1 MPTRVPSLL
10 PWLILLIGL
19 LVTLGI
25 WQISNGD
32 IASRTQ
38 ERFDARA
45 AQIVT
50 AVEVRM
56 HAYEQVLRGGVGLFR
71 TAGIITRQQ
80 WHDYVDNAN
89 LAVNYPGIQNMAV
102 DLPIPA
108 AEKFA
113 HVAGIRAEGH
123 TDYSIRPEQPE
134 RPVYHSLVYVEP
146 FGGRNLRAFGFDM
159 YTNEPRRKAMNRAI
173 DLGLP
178 SMSGIVTLA
187 QETNEDLQHGF
198 IYCLPVYR
206 SDSALDSPEHR
217 RANLRALV
225 CGAFRAKDLMRGIFG
240 SSNSDLELEIF
251 DEAIAP
257 LSQLYD
263 SRYGDEAIAGEFSR
277 TTPVEIGG
285 RTWLLR
291 VSANQDY
298 FASISFTQSRLV
310 AGTGVMFSFLL
321 FLGVSFGLK
330 KHDRELMRKNSQIFQ
345 AIQDSVKESLLVLDK
360 EGIVLSVN
368 PTGASRFA
376 LTTDQ
381 LVGRNLFD
389 LDPSEVAAS
398 RRSHIKEVMGSGL
411 PMTFEDSREGR
422 DYLNSF
428 YPVFDQHKQ
437 CEAVVVFAADI
448 TERKATAEEIYSL
461 AFYDPL
467 TNLPN
472 RRLMQDRLMQ
482 RLKTST
488 RDNHHGALM
497 LIDIDHFKILNDT
510 LGHDVGDQL
519 LVEVA
524 QRLRS
529 CIRESDTV
537 ARLGGDEFVVILD
550 DLDEGS
556 LAATQAEAV
565 AEKIQALLVLPFV
578 LNVIA
583 NDVEQIQHSY
593 HCTSSIGITLFHD
606 QSNSI
611 KELMRRADT
620 AMYQAKAAGRNTVRF
635 FDPDMQAVVTARAAL
650 ETDLRKAISDNQFVL
665 HYQPQVDFQGQVIGA
680 EALIRWQHP
689 HRSMVSPAEF
699 IPLAEDTG
707 LILPIGHWVLTT
719 ACAQLAIWATHP
731 ETAHFT
737 LAVNVS
743 ARQINLPNF
752 VEEVLAVVDAAG
764 VAPGKLKLELTES
777 LLLENAEVIIGKMVA
792 LKARG
797 VGFSLDDFGT
807 GYSSLSYLKR
817 LPLDQLKIDRSFVRD
832 VLTDT
837 NDAAIARTIVA
848 LGKTLGLAV
857 IAEGVE
863 AEAQRDFLASNGCYA
878 YQGYFFSRPLPLD
891 GFEAFLKQRERSP
904 EGNA

>member
-1 MPTRVPSLL
+1 
-10 PWLILLIGL
+10 
-19 LVTLGI
+19 
-25 WQISNGD
+25 
-32 IASRTQ
+32 
-38 ERFDARA
+38 
-45 AQIVT
+45 
-50 AVEVRM
+50 
-56 HAYEQVLRGGVGLFR
+56 
-71 TAGIITRQQ
+71 
-80 WHDYVDNAN
+80 
-89 LAVNYPGIQNMAV
+89 
-102 DLPIPA
+102 
-108 AEKFA
+108 
-113 HVAGIRAEGH
+113 
-123 TDYSIRPEQPE
+123 
-134 RPVYHSLVYVEP
+134 
-146 FGGRNLRAFGFDM
+146 
-159 YTNEPRRKAMNRAI
+159 
-173 DLGLP
+173 
-178 SMSGIVTLA
+178 
-187 QETNEDLQHGF
+187 
-198 IYCLPVYR
+198 
-206 SDSALDSPEHR
+206 
-217 RANLRALV
+217 
-225 CGAFRAKDLMRGIFG
+225 
-240 SSNSDLELEIF
+240 
-251 DEAIAP
+251 
-257 LSQLYD
+257 
-263 SRYGDEAIAGEFSR
+263 
-277 TTPVEIGG
+277 
-285 RTWLLR
+285 
-291 VSANQDY
+291 
-298 FASISFTQSRLV
+298 
-310 AGTGVMFSFLL
+310 MFSFLL